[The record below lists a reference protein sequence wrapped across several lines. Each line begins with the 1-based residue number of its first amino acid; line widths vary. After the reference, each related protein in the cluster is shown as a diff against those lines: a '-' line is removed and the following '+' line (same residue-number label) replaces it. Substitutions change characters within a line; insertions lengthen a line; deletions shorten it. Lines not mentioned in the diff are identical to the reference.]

1 MAVRLRYTFLSGCLC
16 LVLCGCQGMTYSV
29 RDGWRLESVEEKTV
43 QLQEDQ
49 LQQRDRLDALEK
61 RLAVLE
67 ASQLADSRVQKG
79 KAAPRLAASSQ
90 MKTPPPERKSLRPQK
105 KKTRTPYVCPL
116 RKHPRRK
123 PAPAKVAAA
132 PSKKAPASRQAP
144 CVPPAH
150 NVQPQK
156 ASKAVV
162 HKQSSQAH
170 PVKKV
175 SRVNVQATKAKDL
188 YDRGLRAVLE
198 DRPAKGRELLNHF
211 IKKYPRHELQPNARY
226 WIGESFYSEKR
237 FPESILAFKA
247 VTRGYPK
254 HEKSAAA
261 LLKTGYAYEK
271 LGDARNAAFYLK
283 IVVQDY
289 PNTEPARLARRRLA
303 LRNW

>member
-1 MAVRLRYTFLSGCLC
+1 MAVLLRYTFLSGCLC
-16 LVLCGCQGMTYSV
+16 LVLCGCQGMTYSI

-67 ASQLADSRVQKG
+67 ASQLADSRVQQG
-79 KAAPRLAASSQ
+79 KAAASSQ

-105 KKTRTPYVCPL
+105 KRTRTPYICPL
-116 RKHPRRK
+116 QKRPSRKSGSAK
-123 PAPAKVAAA
+123 LAVAPV
-132 PSKKAPASRQAP
+132 SKAPATRQAP
-144 CVPPAH
+144 CAVPVQK
-150 NVQPQK
+150 VQPRKTPK
-156 ASKAVV
+156 AAV
-162 HKQSSQAH
+162 HKPASQTR
-170 PVKKV
+170 PVKKI
-175 SRVNVQATKAKDL
+175 SRVNVQATKAMEL
-188 YDRGLRAVLE
+188 YNRGLRAVLE
-198 DRPAKGRELLNHF
+198 DRPAKGRELLKHF

-226 WIGESFYSEKR
+226 WVGESFYSEKR

-247 VTRGYPK
+247 VTRSYPK